1 MQKPAETTNTSAD
14 SGIFCLHFKLVLKN
28 FNRVEKNF
36 LRNFSTSKM
45 KRVPNPQSR
54 NANQV

>member
-1 MQKPAETTNTSAD
+1 MQKPAETTNISAD

-28 FNRVEKNF
+28 VNQVEKNF
-36 LRNFSTSKM
+36 LRNFIISKL